1 MPNSLGY
8 LLRRTYFLC
17 SSTITSPRGIVT
29 TRALPDHDDF
39 ELYTTRA
46 ARIMVF
52 NAAKRARAREAERR
66 WLPKLVL
73 RVLCILFVIVSI
85 GLAGRTYGYD
95 YGVIWLSVPLCLS
108 FAWNVANIIVRM
120 VRARPMH
127 PGANV
132 GCDLVLCLLFAVA
145 LALSFLS
152 AIPTSKYDPYF
163 YNGYKLVPGT
173 NETIIDYNS
182 RQCSGFENCSDLDN
196 YAGLVRRTVRLLL
209 HFEAPHVNN

>member
-1 MPNSLGY
+1 
-8 LLRRTYFLC
+8 
-17 SSTITSPRGIVT
+17 
-29 TRALPDHDDF
+29 
-39 ELYTTRA
+39 
-46 ARIMVF
+46 MVF
-52 NAAKRARAREAERR
+52 TAAKRARAREAEKR
-66 WLPKLVL
+66 WLPILVL
-73 RVLCILFVIVSI
+73 RILCILFVIVSI

-108 FAWNVANIIVRM
+108 FAWNLANITVRM

-152 AIPTSKYDPYF
+152 AIPTSKYNPYL
-163 YNGYKLVPGT
+163 YDGYKPIPNTNGT
-173 NETIIDYNS
+173 SIDYNS

-196 YAGLVRRTVRLLL
+196 YTSLVRSTVRLLL
-209 HFEAPHVNN
+209 QSKALHVVN